1 MPREMLW
8 TVVAMPPVLTV
19 LLDQSVMRRPWT
31 DTLASM
37 AGTGIYSL
45 ACALTTHA
53 LFEVLLERVHSRLTQ
68 AWRVVLYALV
78 SGAAILAVTHVVA
91 PIVRLVHPEMT
102 HDIPNLARQG
112 VVVTWLYI
120 LLGFST
126 RAAQDRLLAATERGL
141 LERNHALEARLR
153 ALTARTNPHF
163 LFNSLNA
170 GMSLIAT
177 QPERAEE
184 LLGRLASLFRYALD
198 NSAKRWVRLEDELS
212 AVRDYLEIEHTRF
225 GERLRFVIEMEPGL
239 EGHPVPP
246 MILQPLAENAVLHGL
261 QSRVQGG
268 TVWVRIARHEDA
280 LRLVVEDD
288 GVGLEAS
295 AHRGSGTALSDLCE
309 RLEILYEG
317 RAKHSCRA
325 RAEGGTR
332 SEISLPWV
340 PR

>member
-8 TVVAMPPVLTV
+8 TVVGMPPVLTA
-19 LLDQSVMRRPWT
+19 LLDHSVLTQPWSE
-31 DTLASM
+31 TLASM
-37 AGTGIYSL
+37 TGIGIYSL

-53 LFEVLLERVHSRLTQ
+53 IFEALLERVHARLPQ
-68 AWRVVLYALV
+68 AGRVVLYAVISAL
-78 SGAAILAVTHVVA
+78 AIVVMTHMVA
-91 PIVRLVHPEMT
+91 PLLRLVHPEMI

-112 VVVTWLYI
+112 VVVAWLYI

-126 RAAQDRLLAATERGL
+126 RAAQDRLLAVTERSL
-141 LERNHALEARLR
+141 LERNQALEARLR

-198 NSAKRWVRLEDELS
+198 NSAKRWVRLEDELA

-225 GERLRFVIEMEPGL
+225 GERLHFVIEMEPGL

-268 TVWVRIARHEDA
+268 TVWVRVARHEEA
-280 LRLVVEDD
+280 LRMVVEDD

-295 AHRGSGTALSDLCE
+295 GHRGSGTALPDLRE

-317 RAKHSCRA
+317 RATQRCQA

-340 PR
+340 P